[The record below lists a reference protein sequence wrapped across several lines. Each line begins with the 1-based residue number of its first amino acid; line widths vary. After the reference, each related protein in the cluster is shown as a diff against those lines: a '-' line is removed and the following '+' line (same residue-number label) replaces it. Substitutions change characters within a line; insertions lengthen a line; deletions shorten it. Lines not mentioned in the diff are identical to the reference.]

1 MAEPVGGADRTALL
15 QRLLADNAEQLAALE
30 RQHAEVVAASVDSNA
45 DDEHDPE
52 GATIAFERQQLAAL
66 TAQLLR
72 TRDELREALAD
83 GGEHGT
89 CRSCGGDIGAERLA
103 ARPSARTCVG
113 CAARASRGGR
123 DRR

>member
-1 MAEPVGGADRTALL
+1 LAEASPDRAEVL
-15 QRLLADNAEQLAALE
+15 QRLLVDNAEQLSALE

-72 TRDELREALAD
+72 TRDELREALED
-83 GGEHGT
+83 GGQHGT
-89 CRSCGGDIGAERLA
+89 CRSCGEDIGAERLA
-103 ARPSARTCVG
+103 ARPAARTCVG
-113 CAARASRGGR
+113 CAAKASRSGR